1 MDYLQL
7 GLTILAI
14 PVAVYYLST
23 RNQKLLKK
31 HGIVHIPPTP
41 FLGNLGPLVRRQCHM
56 EDVIQRVYD
65 LEPEAKYVGMYEF
78 TTPLIIIRDPEL
90 IKTIGVKE
98 ITNFT
103 NHRPFVDVRVD
114 PMLGEVLF
122 AMQGDRW
129 REHRTMLTSLF
140 TSSKIKSMF
149 VLMSDC
155 AKIFA
160 DYLSKVDREIE
171 LKSVLT
177 RYTNDVIARCVY
189 GIPVDSV
196 NEPDNIFYEYGQV
209 ASQLATFKQ
218 NLMIFVHRNSP
229 RLARLLNLKI
239 LPDHI
244 EKFFHRLVVDTI
256 ETRRREGV
264 HGLDML
270 QQLVD
275 MQSRKK
281 DVDGREGMSV
291 SDIANHAFSFFF
303 GSVDTMATQISLIAH
318 MLAVNLDV
326 QLRLQEEI
334 DEVLSAGSDEHGEGG
349 VGYDVVHEMKYL
361 DAVMSEA
368 MKYHPILLFVDR
380 VCGETFELPPALPG
394 ARPFRLE
401 RGMNIWFPI
410 KAIHHDPKYFENP
423 ERFDPERFLRD
434 GKRIASS
441 GAYMPF
447 GMGPRKCIGSRF
459 ALTEMK
465 ILLFNILAVC
475 SFKVGSKTTVPLKF
489 KEGVFNPVA
498 KNGFWLKIE
507 PRENSSSGDVASS
520 S

>member
-7 GLTILAI
+7 GLTFLAI
-14 PVAVYYLST
+14 LVAIYYLST
-23 RNQKLLKK
+23 RNQKLLKR

-41 FLGNLGPLVRRQCHM
+41 FFGNLGPLVRRQCHM
-56 EDVIQRVYD
+56 EDVIQRIYD
-65 LEPEAKYVGMYEF
+65 LDPDAKYVGMYEF

-129 REHRTMLTSLF
+129 REHRTMLTTLF

-155 AKIFA
+155 AKRFA

-171 LKSVLT
+171 MKSVLT

-189 GIPVDSV
+189 GISVDSV
-196 NEPDNIFYEYGQV
+196 NEPENIFYKYGQV

-244 EKFFHRLVVDTI
+244 EKFFYRLVVDTI
-256 ETRRREGV
+256 EARRKEGV
-264 HGLDML
+264 HGSDML
-270 QQLVD
+270 QQLMD

-281 DVDGREGMSV
+281 EFEGKKGMAV
-291 SDIANHAFSFFF
+291 SEIANHAFSFFF

-318 MLAVNLDV
+318 MLAVNPDV
-326 QLRLQEEI
+326 QQRLQEEI
-334 DEVLSAGSDEHGEGG
+334 DEVLSASEEQA
-349 VGYDVVHEMKYL
+349 GYDVIQEMKYL

-368 MKYHPILLFVDR
+368 MRYHPILLFVDR

-394 ARPFRLE
+394 ARPFKLE
-401 RGMNIWFPI
+401 RGMNIWFPV

-423 ERFDPERFLRD
+423 EKFDPDRFLRD
-434 GKRIASS
+434 GKSIASS

-475 SFKVGSKTTVPLKF
+475 SFKVGSKTMVPLKF

-507 PRENSSSGDVASS
+507 PRENSSYGDVGSS
-520 S
+520 N